1 VAKSYCSC
9 YEKKT
14 FNRVEPHNLR
24 SVVNFIVQGVTVNR
38 RRMRIMLERRGTMEV
53 PNAFQGCNKTLQR
66 VKYRQNL
73 KAANDKE
80 MNL

>member
-1 VAKSYCSC
+1 
-9 YEKKT
+9 
-14 FNRVEPHNLR
+14 
-24 SVVNFIVQGVTVNR
+24 
-38 RRMRIMLERRGTMEV
+38 MRIMLERRGTMEV